1 MKTGEDV
8 RELGLYATECC
19 LQEALFDSGDCFS
32 RCPQCSNLCDWEVVD
47 LESST
52 VDIGTLRERASIGK
66 VWTRRPDVSA
76 GAFRYS
82 F

>member
-32 RCPQCSNLCDWEVVD
+32 RCPQCANLCDWEVVD
-47 LESST
+47 LES
-52 VDIGTLRERASIGK
+52 
-66 VWTRRPDVSA
+66 
-76 GAFRYS
+76 YS
-82 F
+82 